1 MQLPK
6 TMKKKLLIILI
17 GFSMLYVPLCAQTFT
32 MGKKCRAQ
40 NDSGTAL
47 LKEKQYQQALDVF
60 SAMSKSCNTKDAKEA
75 WAVGQAQAYNG
86 LGKYDAAITAS
97 DAALKVT
104 KNKSLVGY
112 FEKAVAQYKLKQYDA
127 AKATFAKVLELTEK
141 NQDTKTRANNYALMA
156 ELYWRQMNNADS
168 ANYYLEKATA
178 MDPSNPNFV
187 IQKGDMCFSEK
198 KYDDAFT
205 QYDKAVS
212 MGKADLEMYT
222 IRSNARMKMMQDKY
236 GTTNAQELRS
246 KMTATEKDQ
255 LCVELK
261 KAISL
266 GLHDMKQDMFASLV
280 CK

>member
-1 MQLPK
+1 
-6 TMKKKLLIILI
+6 MKKKLLVLLV
-17 GFSMLYVPLCAQTFT
+17 GLSMHLVPTYSQTFT

-40 NDSGTAL
+40 NDSGIGL
-47 LKEKQYQQALDVF
+47 LKVKQYQQALDVF
-60 SAMSKSCNTKDAKEA
+60 TAMSKSCTTKDAKEA
-75 WAVGQAQAYNG
+75 WAVGQAQALNG
-86 LGKYDAAITAS
+86 LGKYNEAITAS

-104 KNKSLVGY
+104 RNKSLIGY
-112 FEKAVAQYKLKQYDA
+112 FEKAVAQYRLKQYDA
-127 AKATFAKVLELTEK
+127 AKASFAKVLELTEK

-156 ELYWRQMNNADS
+156 ELYWRQMNQKDS
-168 ANYYLEKATA
+168 ANYYLEKAMT
-178 MDPSNPNFV
+178 MDSSNANFV

-198 KYDDAFT
+198 KYDDAFA

-246 KMTATEKDQ
+246 KMTATEKNQ